1 MPTLLVDTPQLRMDL
16 VFKRKPRTQ
25 QAKGL
30 SFSTRRKGRPRW
42 LVVLKRTMPIFM
54 ILNSLVMLIM
64 IDAMIALFLMML
76 HLILMLCS
84 HLVPLLFMVEEGE
97 GCDTPVS
104 PRVSLKMP
112 NQEPSFYV
120 NQIKHEHQIDLR
132 MKNPPS
138 LYLKVS

>member
-1 MPTLLVDTPQLRMDL
+1 MRARALA
-16 VFKRKPRTQ
+16 KPR
-25 QAKGL
+25 ARVKGTDTIIAAEKAL
-30 SFSTRRKGRPRW
+30 TNDGGRAGRRRS
-42 LVVLKRTMPIFM
+42 V
-54 ILNSLVMLIM
+54 
-64 IDAMIALFLMML
+64 
-76 HLILMLCS
+76 
-84 HLVPLLFMVEEGE
+84 

-138 LYLKVS
+138 IYLKVS